1 MSLEYRI
8 FALPNE
14 PMNKI
19 VRIILLFVTN
29 LISLLAIAQIN
40 ANVQQEFQLTIQPTK
55 VPIKLDGILD
65 EPAWNSVEAVSQF
78 YKKFPNDIGAP
89 KKQTE
94 VKYLFDDKN
103 LYFAFKVY
111 DSGTAIIKS
120 LKRDIGHDGNDGV
133 AIVLDPLN
141 QKTNGFYF
149 VVSALNV
156 QSEGQLTG
164 DSEEGL
170 SYSWDTKWFTM
181 TKDYGNYWIA
191 EIAIPLKSIRYN
203 AENKNWGV
211 NFVRID
217 AKNFEY
223 STWTRMGPNFRSYDL
238 GYTGLMKWPTNPPAS
253 NNNVILLPYL
263 TGGISEDKSNSKTET
278 TGNGG
283 FDAKIALNSSLN
295 LDLTINPDFSQ
306 VEVDNQVTNLTR
318 FSIFLPERRAFFL
331 ENADLFA
338 GFGIPPVRP
347 FYSRTIGL
355 DKEGNKIPILF
366 GARLSGNL
374 SPDVRIGAMNMQ
386 TGRQGDYAPENFSA
400 FTWQKRV
407 LKRSLIKGYFLNREN
422 FISVEEEKKNPL
434 DKYGRN
440 AGLTFEYSNPAGSFS
455 YWANYNQSMKP
466 TIKDLNNY
474 AEAGVSYNGRNFGF
488 VLDLA
493 NVGKNYYTDLGFVQR
508 ISNYDAEKDT
518 SIRIG
523 FKHIFSEIS
532 YAVMPAK
539 GRIGKTEL
547 SAENY
552 VVFNPDNSFNEL
564 ESTLQLETNFKN
576 SSNFNLILSNNV
588 TNLLFPTSFTD
599 GIPLPAKQYQYGQ
612 FKLNYV
618 SDTRKLFGWVS
629 EITVGQFYNGQVQGF
644 GLGINWRNQPHLN
657 LRLNAQINNI
667 QLPGA
672 YGSTRLLLI
681 APRIEYNF
689 STQLFW
695 TTFIQYNTQSNNF
708 NVNSRLQ
715 YRYKPMSD
723 FFLVYTDNYFTDPLF
738 KSKNRAIV
746 FKISYWF

>member
-1 MSLEYRI
+1 
-8 FALPNE
+8 
-14 PMNKI
+14 MNKI
-19 VRIILLFVTN
+19 VRISLLFVTN
-29 LISLLAIAQIN
+29 LICHLAFAQTN
-40 ANVQQEFQLTIQPTK
+40 ANLQQEFQLTIQPTK
-55 VPIKLDGILD
+55 GTIKLDGILD
-65 EPAWNSVEAVSQF
+65 EPSWNTVQAVSQF
-78 YKKFPNDIGAP
+78 YKKFPNDIGPP

-94 VKYLFDDKN
+94 VKYLYDEKN

-141 QKTNGFYF
+141 QRTNGFYF

-156 QSEGQLTG
+156 QSEDQLTG
-164 DSEEGL
+164 NTDDGPSF
-170 SYSWDTKWFTM
+170 SWDAKWFSM

-203 AENKNWGV
+203 SENKNWGV

-223 STWTRMGPNFRSYDL
+223 STWTRVGPNFRSYDL
-238 GYTGLMKWPTNPPAS
+238 GYTGLMQWPNNPPAS

-278 TGNGG
+278 TGNVG

-295 LDLTINPDFSQ
+295 LDLTVNPDFSQ

-318 FSIFLPERRAFFL
+318 FNIFLPERRAFFL

-338 GFGIPPVRP
+338 GFGIPPIRP

-386 TGRQGDYAPENFSA
+386 TGRKGDYAPENFSA

-407 LKRSLIKGYFLNREN
+407 LKRSMVKGYFLNREN

-440 AGLTFEYSNPAGSFS
+440 AGITFEYSNPAGSFS

-474 AEAGVSYNGRNFGF
+474 AEAGLSYNGRNFGF
-488 VLDLA
+488 VLDIA
-493 NVGKNYYTDLGFVQR
+493 NVGKNYYTDMGFVQR
-508 ISNYDAEKDT
+508 ISNYDAERDT

-523 FKHIFSEIS
+523 FKHIYSEIS
-532 YAVMPAK
+532 YALMPAK
-539 GRIGKTEL
+539 GKIGKMEL
-547 SAENY
+547 TTQNSA
-552 VVFNPDNSFNEL
+552 VFNPDNSLNEW
-564 ESTLQLETNFKN
+564 ESTLQVKTDFKN
-576 SSNFNLILSNNV
+576 ASSFNLGLSNNI

-599 GIPLPAKQYQYGQ
+599 GTPLPAAQYQYAQ
-612 FKLNYV
+612 FGMGYD
-618 SDTRKLFGWVS
+618 SDTRKLFGWS
-629 EITVGQFYNGQVQGF
+629 TDLNFGQFYNGTVQSFRVGV
-644 GLGINWRNQPHLN
+644 NWRNQPHLS
-657 LRLNAQINNI
+657 LRLNAQFNNI
-667 QLPGA
+667 QLPGI
-672 YGSTRLLLI
+672 YGSTKLLLI

-689 STQLFW
+689 NTKLFW

-708 NVNSRLQ
+708 NINSRLQ

-738 KSKNRAIV
+738 KSKNRALI
-746 FKISYWF
+746 FKLSYWF

>member
-1 MSLEYRI
+1 MNRILRISLVFI
-8 FALPNE
+8 
-14 PMNKI
+14 
-19 VRIILLFVTN
+19 TN

-40 ANVQQEFQLTIQPTK
+40 ANIQQEFQLTIQPTK
-55 VPIKLDGILD
+55 IPIKLDGILD
-65 EPAWNSVEAVSQF
+65 EPAWNTVEAVSQF
-78 YKKFPNDIGAP
+78 YKKFPNDIGAA
-89 KKQTE
+89 KRQTE

-103 LYFAFKVY
+103 IYFAFKVY

-133 AIVLDPLN
+133 ALVLDPLN

-149 VVSALNV
+149 VLSALNV

-164 DSEEGL
+164 DSEDGL
-170 SYSWDTKWFTM
+170 SYSWDTKWFSM
-181 TKDYGNYWIA
+181 TKDYGSYWIA

-203 AENKNWGV
+203 AQNKNWGV

-223 STWTRMGPNFRSYDL
+223 STWTRIGPNFKSYDL

-253 NNNVILLPYL
+253 SNNVILLPYL
-263 TGGISEDKSNSKTET
+263 TGGISEDKSTSKNET

-338 GFGIPPVRP
+338 GFGIPPIRP

-355 DKEGNKIPILF
+355 DKNGNKIPILF

-400 FTWQKRV
+400 FTLQKRV
-407 LKRSLIKGYFLNREN
+407 LKRSMIKGYFLNREN
-422 FISVEEEKKNPL
+422 FISVEEEKLNPL
-434 DKYGRN
+434 SKYGRN
-440 AGLTFEYSNPAGSFS
+440 AGVSFDYSNPSGSFG
-455 YWANYNQSMKP
+455 YWANYNMSMKP

-474 AEAGVSYNGRNFGF
+474 YEIGANYDARKFGF
-488 VLDLA
+488 VIDLA
-493 NVGKNYYTDLGFVQR
+493 NVGKNYYTDMGFVQR
-508 ISNYDAEKDT
+508 IENYDALRDT
-518 SIRIG
+518 AIRVG
-523 FKHIFSEIS
+523 YKHIF
-532 YAVMPAK
+532 
-539 GRIGKTEL
+539 TEL
-547 SAENY
+547 SYNILPTKGKIGRIEASAQNSII
-552 VVFNPDNSFNEL
+552 FNPDNSLNEW
-564 ESTLQLETNFKN
+564 ETELNIKTDFKN
-576 SSNFNLILSNNV
+576 ASSLKVELNNNI
-588 TNLLFPTSFTD
+588 TNLLFATSFTD
-599 GIPLPAKQYQYGQ
+599 GIPLPAKQYQYATFGIG
-612 FKLNYV
+612 YG
-618 SDTRKLFGWVS
+618 SDTRKLFGWMS
-629 EITVGQFYNGQVQGF
+629 EISFGQFYNGTVQSF
-644 GLGINWRNQPHLN
+644 SAGINWRSQPHLN
-657 LRLNAQINNI
+657 LRLNAQYNDI

-672 YGSTRLLLI
+672 FGSTKLLLI

-689 STQLFW
+689 STKLFW
-695 TTFIQYNTQSNNF
+695 NTFIQYNTQSNNF
-708 NVNSRLQ
+708 NINSRLQ

-738 KSKNRAIV
+738 KSKNRALI
-746 FKISYWF
+746 FKLSYWF

>member
-1 MSLEYRI
+1 MNRLSLI
-8 FALPNE
+8 PL
-14 PMNKI
+14 
-19 VRIILLFVTN
+19 
-29 LISLLAIAQIN
+29 LLALNLFYLDGKAQTN
-40 ANVQQEFQLTIQPTK
+40 AAIQESFQLTIQPTK
-55 VPIKLDGILD
+55 GPIKLDGILD
-65 EPAWNSVEAVSQF
+65 EPAWNTVQAVSQF
-78 YKKFPNDIGAP
+78 NKKFPNDIGAP

-111 DSGTAIIKS
+111 DSGTAIIRS

-133 AIVLDPLN
+133 AVVLDPLN

-156 QSEGQLTG
+156 QSEDQLTG
-164 DSEEGL
+164 SSDGGI
-170 SYSWDTKWFTM
+170 SYSWDTKWFSM

-203 AENKNWGV
+203 SENKNWGV

-223 STWTRMGPNFRSYDL
+223 STWTRIGPNFKSYDL

-263 TGGISEDKSNSKTET
+263 TGGISEDKSTSKTET
-278 TGNGG
+278 TGNVG

-295 LDLTINPDFSQ
+295 LDLTVNPDFSQ

-318 FSIFLPERRAFFL
+318 FNIFLPERRAFFL

-338 GFGIPPVRP
+338 GFGIPPIRP

-386 TGRQGDYAPENFSA
+386 TGRKGNYAPENFSA

-407 LKRSLIKGYFLNREN
+407 LKRSMVKGYFLNREN

-440 AGLTFEYSNPAGSFS
+440 AGITFEYSNPAGSFS
-455 YWANYNQSMKP
+455 YWANYNQSIKP
-466 TIKDLNNY
+466 TIKNLNNY

-493 NVGKNYYTDLGFVQR
+493 NVGKNYYTDMGFVQR
-508 ISNYDAEKDT
+508 ISNYDAERDT

-523 FKHIFSEIS
+523 FKHVFSEIS
-532 YAVMPAK
+532 YTLMPAK
-539 GRIGKTEL
+539 GKIGKSEL
-547 SAENY
+547 TAQNY
-552 VVFNPDNSFNEL
+552 VVLNPDNSFNEL
-564 ESTLQLETNFKN
+564 ESSLQLKTDFKN
-576 SSNFNLILSNNV
+576 ASSFNLSLSNNI

-612 FKLNYV
+612 FRFNYV

-629 EITVGQFYNGQVQGF
+629 EITVGQFYNGQVEGF
-644 GLGINWRNQPHLN
+644 GLGINWRHQPHLS
-657 LRLNAQINNI
+657 LRLNAQYNQIR
-667 QLPGA
+667 LPGN
-672 YGSTRLLLI
+672 YGSTRLVLI

-689 STQLFW
+689 NTQLFW

-708 NVNSRLQ
+708 NINSRLQ

-738 KSKNRAIV
+738 KSKNRALI
-746 FKISYWF
+746 FKLSYWF

>member
-1 MSLEYRI
+1 
-8 FALPNE
+8 
-14 PMNKI
+14 MN
-19 VRIILLFVTN
+19 R
-29 LISLLAIAQIN
+29 ISLIPLLLALNLFCIDGKAQAN
-40 ANVQQEFQLTIQPTK
+40 ATIQESFQLTIQPTK
-55 VPIKLDGILD
+55 GPIKLDGILD
-65 EPAWNSVEAVSQF
+65 EPAWKTVEAVSQF
-78 YKKFPNDIGAP
+78 NKKFPNDIGAP

-111 DSGTAIIKS
+111 DSGTAIIRS

-133 AIVLDPLN
+133 AVVLDPLN

-156 QSEGQLTG
+156 QSEDQLTG
-164 DSEEGL
+164 SSDGGI
-170 SYSWDTKWFTM
+170 SYSWDTKWFSM
-181 TKDYGNYWIA
+181 TKDYGSYWIA

-203 AENKNWGV
+203 SENKNWGV

-223 STWTRMGPNFRSYDL
+223 STWTRIGPNFKSYDL

-263 TGGISEDKSNSKTET
+263 TGGVSEDKSTSKTET
-278 TGNGG
+278 TGNVG

-295 LDLTINPDFSQ
+295 LDLTVNPDFSQ

-338 GFGIPPVRP
+338 GFGIPPIRP

-386 TGRQGDYAPENFSA
+386 TGRKGDYAPENFSA

-407 LKRSLIKGYFLNREN
+407 LKRSMVKGYFLNREN

-440 AGLTFEYSNPAGSFS
+440 AGITFEYSNPAGSFS

-466 TIKDLNNY
+466 TIKNLNNY

-493 NVGKNYYTDLGFVQR
+493 NVGKNYYTDMGFVQR
-508 ISNYDAEKDT
+508 ISNYDADRDT

-532 YAVMPAK
+532 YTLMPSK
-539 GRIGKTEL
+539 GKIGKSEL
-547 SAENY
+547 TAQNY
-552 VVFNPDNSFNEL
+552 VVLNPDNSFNEL
-564 ESTLQLETNFKN
+564 ESSLQLKTDFKHA
-576 SSNFNLILSNNV
+576 SSFNLSLSNNI

-612 FKLNYV
+612 FRFNYV

-644 GLGINWRNQPHLN
+644 GLGINWRHQPHLN
-657 LRLNAQINNI
+657 LRLNAQLNEIR
-667 QLPGA
+667 LPGN
-672 YGSTRLLLI
+672 YGSTRLVLI

-708 NVNSRLQ
+708 NINSRLQ

-738 KSKNRAIV
+738 KSKNRALI
-746 FKISYWF
+746 FKLSYWF

>member
-1 MSLEYRI
+1 MNRLSLI
-8 FALPNE
+8 P
-14 PMNKI
+14 
-19 VRIILLFVTN
+19 ILLTLNFFC
-29 LISLLAIAQIN
+29 LDGKAQIN

-55 VPIKLDGILD
+55 GPIKLDGILD
-65 EPAWNSVEAVSQF
+65 EPAWNTVEAVSQF
-78 YKKFPNDIGAP
+78 NKKFPNDIGAP

-94 VKYLFDDKN
+94 VKYLYDDKN

-111 DSGTAIIKS
+111 DSGTAIIRS

-133 AIVLDPLN
+133 AVVLDPLN

-156 QSEGQLTG
+156 QSEDQLTG
-164 DSEEGL
+164 SSDGGI
-170 SYSWDTKWFTM
+170 SYSWDTKWFSM

-203 AENKNWGV
+203 SENKNWGV

-223 STWTRMGPNFRSYDL
+223 STWTRIGPNFKSYDL

-263 TGGISEDKSNSKTET
+263 TGGISEDKSTSKIET
-278 TGNGG
+278 TGNVG

-295 LDLTINPDFSQ
+295 LDLTVNPDFSQ

-318 FSIFLPERRAFFL
+318 FNIFLPERRAFFL

-338 GFGIPPVRP
+338 GFGIPPIRP

-386 TGRQGDYAPENFSA
+386 TGRKGNYAPENFSA

-407 LKRSLIKGYFLNREN
+407 LKRSIVKGYFLNREN

-440 AGLTFEYSNPAGSFS
+440 AGITFEYSNPAGSFS

-474 AEAGVSYNGRNFGF
+474 AEAGLSYNGRNFGF

-493 NVGKNYYTDLGFVQR
+493 NVGKNYYTDMGFVQR
-508 ISNYDAEKDT
+508 ISNYDAERDT

-532 YAVMPAK
+532 YTLMPAK
-539 GRIGKTEL
+539 GKIGKMEL
-547 SAENY
+547 TTQNFI
-552 VVFNPDNSFNEL
+552 VFNPDNSFNEL
-564 ESTLQLETNFKN
+564 ESTVQVRTDLKN
-576 SSNFNLILSNNV
+576 ASSFNLGLSNNI
-588 TNLLFPTSFTD
+588 TNLLFSTSFTD
-599 GIPLPAKQYQYGQ
+599 GTPLPAAQYQYAQ
-612 FKLNYV
+612 FGMGYN
-618 SDTRKLFGWVS
+618 SDTRKLFGWS
-629 EITVGQFYNGQVQGF
+629 TDLNFGQFYNGTVQSFRVGV
-644 GLGINWRNQPHLN
+644 NWRNQPHLS
-657 LRLNAQINNI
+657 LRLNAQFNNI
-667 QLPGA
+667 QLPGI
-672 YGSTRLLLI
+672 YGSTKLLLI

-708 NVNSRLQ
+708 NINSRLQ

-738 KSKNRAIV
+738 KSKNRALI
-746 FKISYWF
+746 FKLSYWF

>member
-1 MSLEYRI
+1 MNRLSLI
-8 FALPNE
+8 PL
-14 PMNKI
+14 
-19 VRIILLFVTN
+19 
-29 LISLLAIAQIN
+29 LLALNLFCLDGKTQTN
-40 ANVQQEFQLTIQPTK
+40 AAIQESFQLTIQPTK
-55 VPIKLDGILD
+55 GPIKLDGILD
-65 EPAWNSVEAVSQF
+65 EPAWNTVQAVSQF
-78 YKKFPNDIGAP
+78 NKKFPNDIGAP

-111 DSGTAIIKS
+111 DSGTAIIRS

-133 AIVLDPLN
+133 AVVLDPLN

-156 QSEGQLTG
+156 QSEDQLTG
-164 DSEEGL
+164 SSDGGI
-170 SYSWDTKWFTM
+170 SYSWDTKWFSM

-203 AENKNWGV
+203 SENKNWGV

-223 STWTRMGPNFRSYDL
+223 STWTRIGPNFKSYDL

-263 TGGISEDKSNSKTET
+263 TGGISEDKSTSKTET
-278 TGNGG
+278 TGNVG

-295 LDLTINPDFSQ
+295 LDLTVNPDFSQ

-318 FSIFLPERRAFFL
+318 FNIFLPERRAFFL

-338 GFGIPPVRP
+338 GFGIPPIRP

-386 TGRQGDYAPENFSA
+386 TGRKGNYAPENFSA

-407 LKRSLIKGYFLNREN
+407 LKRSMVKGYFLNREN

-440 AGLTFEYSNPAGSFS
+440 AGITFEYSNPAGSFS
-455 YWANYNQSMKP
+455 YWANYNQSIKP
-466 TIKDLNNY
+466 TIKNLNNY

-493 NVGKNYYTDLGFVQR
+493 NVGKNYYTDMGFVQR
-508 ISNYDAEKDT
+508 ISNYDAERDT

-523 FKHIFSEIS
+523 FKHVFSEIS
-532 YAVMPAK
+532 YTLMPAK
-539 GRIGKTEL
+539 GKIGKSEL
-547 SAENY
+547 TAQNY
-552 VVFNPDNSFNEL
+552 VVLNPDNSFNEL
-564 ESTLQLETNFKN
+564 ESSLQLKTDFKN
-576 SSNFNLILSNNV
+576 ASSFNLSLSNNI

-612 FKLNYV
+612 FRFNYV

-629 EITVGQFYNGQVQGF
+629 EITVGQFYNGQVEGF
-644 GLGINWRNQPHLN
+644 GLGINWRHQPHLN
-657 LRLNAQINNI
+657 LRLNAQFNQIR
-667 QLPGA
+667 LPGN
-672 YGSTRLLLI
+672 YGSTRLVLI

-708 NVNSRLQ
+708 NINSRLQ

-738 KSKNRAIV
+738 KSKNRALI
-746 FKISYWF
+746 FKLSYWF

>member
-1 MSLEYRI
+1 MNRLSLI
-8 FALPNE
+8 PL
-14 PMNKI
+14 
-19 VRIILLFVTN
+19 
-29 LISLLAIAQIN
+29 LLALNLFYLDGKAQTN
-40 ANVQQEFQLTIQPTK
+40 ATIQESFQLTIQPTK
-55 VPIKLDGILD
+55 GPIKLDGILD
-65 EPAWNSVEAVSQF
+65 EPAWNTVQAVSQF
-78 YKKFPNDIGAP
+78 NKKFPNDIGAP

-111 DSGTAIIKS
+111 DSGTAIIRS

-133 AIVLDPLN
+133 AVVLDPLN

-156 QSEGQLTG
+156 QSEDQLTG
-164 DSEEGL
+164 SSDGGI
-170 SYSWDTKWFTM
+170 SYSWDTKWFSM

-203 AENKNWGV
+203 SENKNWGV

-223 STWTRMGPNFRSYDL
+223 STWTRIGPNFKSYDL

-263 TGGISEDKSNSKTET
+263 TGGISEDKSTSKIET
-278 TGNGG
+278 TGNVG

-295 LDLTINPDFSQ
+295 LDLTVNPDFSQ

-318 FSIFLPERRAFFL
+318 FNIFLPERRAFFL

-338 GFGIPPVRP
+338 GFGIPPIRP

-386 TGRQGDYAPENFSA
+386 TGRKGDYAPENFSA

-407 LKRSLIKGYFLNREN
+407 LKRSMVKGYFLNREN

-440 AGLTFEYSNPAGSFS
+440 AGITFEYSNPAGSFS

-474 AEAGVSYNGRNFGF
+474 AEAGLSYNGRNFGF
-488 VLDLA
+488 VLDIA
-493 NVGKNYYTDLGFVQR
+493 NVGKNYYTDMGFVQR
-508 ISNYDAEKDT
+508 ISNYDAERDT

-523 FKHIFSEIS
+523 FKHIYSEIS
-532 YAVMPAK
+532 YTLMPAK
-539 GRIGKTEL
+539 GKIGKMEL
-547 SAENY
+547 TTQNSA
-552 VVFNPDNSFNEL
+552 VFNPDNSLNEW
-564 ESTLQLETNFKN
+564 ESTLQVKTDFKN
-576 SSNFNLILSNNV
+576 ASSFNLGLSNNI

-599 GIPLPAKQYQYGQ
+599 GTPLPAAQYQYAQ
-612 FKLNYV
+612 FGMGYD
-618 SDTRKLFGWVS
+618 SDTRKLFGWS
-629 EITVGQFYNGQVQGF
+629 TDLNFGQFYNGTVQSFRVGV
-644 GLGINWRNQPHLN
+644 NWRNQPHLS
-657 LRLNAQINNI
+657 LRLNAQFNNI
-667 QLPGA
+667 QLPGI
-672 YGSTRLLLI
+672 YGSTKLLLI

-689 STQLFW
+689 NTKLFW

-708 NVNSRLQ
+708 NINSRLQ

-738 KSKNRAIV
+738 KSKNRALI
-746 FKISYWF
+746 FKLSYWF

>member
-1 MSLEYRI
+1 
-8 FALPNE
+8 
-14 PMNKI
+14 MN
-19 VRIILLFVTN
+19 R
-29 LISLLAIAQIN
+29 ISLIPLLLVLNLFCLDGKAQTN
-40 ANVQQEFQLTIQPTK
+40 TTSQESFQLMIQPTK
-55 VPIKLDGILD
+55 GPIKLDGIMD
-65 EPAWNSVEAVSQF
+65 EPDWNTVKAVSQF
-78 YKKFPNDIGAP
+78 NKKFPNDIGAP

-94 VKYLFDDKN
+94 VKYLYDEKN

-133 AIVLDPLN
+133 AVVLDPLN

-156 QSEGQLTG
+156 QSEDQLIG
-164 DSEEGL
+164 SSDGGI
-170 SYSWDTKWFTM
+170 SYSWDTKWFSM
-181 TKDYGNYWIA
+181 TKDYGSYWIA

-203 AENKNWGV
+203 SENKNWGV

-223 STWTRMGPNFRSYDL
+223 STWTRIGPNFKSYDL

-263 TGGISEDKSNSKTET
+263 TGGVSEDKSTSNIET
-278 TGNGG
+278 TGNIG

-295 LDLTINPDFSQ
+295 LDLTVNPDFSQ

-338 GFGIPPVRP
+338 GFGIPPIRP

-386 TGRQGDYAPENFSA
+386 TGRKGNYAPENFSA

-407 LKRSLIKGYFLNREN
+407 LKRSMVKGYFLNREN
-422 FISVEEEKKNPL
+422 LISVEEEKKNPL

-440 AGLTFEYSNPAGSFS
+440 AGITFEYSNPAGSFS

-474 AEAGVSYNGRNFGF
+474 AEAGLSYNGRNFGF
-488 VLDLA
+488 VLDIA
-493 NVGKNYYTDLGFVQR
+493 NVGKNYYTDMGFVQR
-508 ISNYDAEKDT
+508 ISNYDAERDT
-518 SIRIG
+518 IIRIG
-523 FKHIFSEIS
+523 FKHIYSEIS
-532 YAVMPAK
+532 YTLMPAK
-539 GRIGKTEL
+539 GKVGKMEL
-547 SAENY
+547 TTQNSA
-552 VVFNPDNSFNEL
+552 VFNPDNSLNEW
-564 ESTLQLETNFKN
+564 ESTLQVKTDFKN
-576 SSNFNLILSNNV
+576 ASSFNLGLSNNI

-599 GIPLPAKQYQYGQ
+599 GTPLPAAQYQYAQ
-612 FKLNYV
+612 FGMGYD
-618 SDTRKLFGWVS
+618 SDTRKLFGWS
-629 EITVGQFYNGQVQGF
+629 TDLNFGQFYNGTVQSFRVGV
-644 GLGINWRNQPHLN
+644 NWRNQPHLS
-657 LRLNAQINNI
+657 LRLNAQFNNI
-667 QLPGA
+667 QLPGI
-672 YGSTRLLLI
+672 YGSTKLLLI

-689 STQLFW
+689 NTKLFW

-708 NVNSRLQ
+708 NINSRLQ

-723 FFLVYTDNYFTDPLF
+723 FFLVYTDNYYTDPLF
-738 KSKNRAIV
+738 KSKNRALI
-746 FKISYWF
+746 FKLSYWF

>member
-1 MSLEYRI
+1 MNRLSLI
-8 FALPNE
+8 P
-14 PMNKI
+14 
-19 VRIILLFVTN
+19 LLLTLNFFWLDGKTQTN
-29 LISLLAIAQIN
+29 ATT
-40 ANVQQEFQLTIQPTK
+40 QESFQLTIQPTK
-55 VPIKLDGILD
+55 GPIKLDGILD
-65 EPAWNSVEAVSQF
+65 EPAWNTVKAVSQF
-78 YKKFPNDIGAP
+78 NKKFPNDIGAP

-111 DSGTAIIKS
+111 DSGTAIIRS

-133 AIVLDPLN
+133 AVVLDPLN

-156 QSEGQLTG
+156 QSEDQLTG
-164 DSEEGL
+164 SSDGGI
-170 SYSWDTKWFTM
+170 SYSWDTKWFSM

-203 AENKNWGV
+203 SENKNWGV

-223 STWTRMGPNFRSYDL
+223 STWTRIGPNFKSYDL

-263 TGGISEDKSNSKTET
+263 TGGISEDKSTSKTET
-278 TGNGG
+278 TGNVG

-295 LDLTINPDFSQ
+295 LDLTVNPDFSQ

-318 FSIFLPERRAFFL
+318 FNIFLPERRAFFL

-338 GFGIPPVRP
+338 GFGIPPIRP

-386 TGRQGDYAPENFSA
+386 TGRKGNYAPENFSA

-407 LKRSLIKGYFLNREN
+407 LKRSMVKGYFLNREN

-440 AGLTFEYSNPAGSFS
+440 AGITFEYSNPAGSFS

-474 AEAGVSYNGRNFGF
+474 AEAGLSYNGRNFGF

-493 NVGKNYYTDLGFVQR
+493 NVGKNYYTDMGFVQR
-508 ISNYDAEKDT
+508 ISNYDAERDT

-523 FKHIFSEIS
+523 FKHVFSEIS
-532 YAVMPAK
+532 YTLMPAK
-539 GRIGKTEL
+539 GKIGKSEL
-547 SAENY
+547 TAQNY
-552 VVFNPDNSFNEL
+552 VVLNPDNSFNEL
-564 ESTLQLETNFKN
+564 ESSLQLKTDFKN
-576 SSNFNLILSNNV
+576 ASSFNLSLSNNI

-612 FKLNYV
+612 FRFNYV

-629 EITVGQFYNGQVQGF
+629 EITVGQFYNGQVEGF
-644 GLGINWRNQPHLN
+644 GLGINWRHQPHLN
-657 LRLNAQINNI
+657 LRLNAQFNQIR
-667 QLPGA
+667 LPGN
-672 YGSTRLLLI
+672 YGSTRLVLI

-708 NVNSRLQ
+708 NINSRLQ

-738 KSKNRAIV
+738 KSKNRALI
-746 FKISYWF
+746 FKLSYWF

>member
-1 MSLEYRI
+1 MNRLSLI
-8 FALPNE
+8 PL
-14 PMNKI
+14 
-19 VRIILLFVTN
+19 
-29 LISLLAIAQIN
+29 LLALNLFYLDGKAQTN
-40 ANVQQEFQLTIQPTK
+40 AAIQESFQLTIQPTK
-55 VPIKLDGILD
+55 GPIKLDGILD
-65 EPAWNSVEAVSQF
+65 EPAWNTVQAVSQF
-78 YKKFPNDIGAP
+78 NKKFPNDIGAP

-111 DSGTAIIKS
+111 DSGTAIIRS

-133 AIVLDPLN
+133 AVVLDPLN

-156 QSEGQLTG
+156 QSEDQLTG
-164 DSEEGL
+164 SSDGGI
-170 SYSWDTKWFTM
+170 SYSWDTKWFSM

-203 AENKNWGV
+203 SENKNWGV

-223 STWTRMGPNFRSYDL
+223 STWTRIGPNFKSYDL

-263 TGGISEDKSNSKTET
+263 TGGISEDKSTSKTET
-278 TGNGG
+278 TGNVG

-295 LDLTINPDFSQ
+295 LDLTVNPDFSQ

-318 FSIFLPERRAFFL
+318 FNIFLPERRAFFL

-338 GFGIPPVRP
+338 GFGIPPIRP

-386 TGRQGDYAPENFSA
+386 TGRKGNYAPENFSA

-407 LKRSLIKGYFLNREN
+407 LKRSMVKGYFLNREN

-440 AGLTFEYSNPAGSFS
+440 AGITFEYSNPAGSFS
-455 YWANYNQSMKP
+455 YWANYNQSIKP
-466 TIKDLNNY
+466 TIKNLNNY

-493 NVGKNYYTDLGFVQR
+493 NVGKNYYTDMGFVQR
-508 ISNYDAEKDT
+508 ISNYDAERDT

-523 FKHIFSEIS
+523 FKHVFSEIS
-532 YAVMPAK
+532 YTLMPAK
-539 GRIGKTEL
+539 GKIGKSEL
-547 SAENY
+547 TAQNY
-552 VVFNPDNSFNEL
+552 VVLNPDNSFNEL
-564 ESTLQLETNFKN
+564 ESSLQLKTDFKN
-576 SSNFNLILSNNV
+576 ASSFNLSLSNNI

-612 FKLNYV
+612 FRFNYV

-629 EITVGQFYNGQVQGF
+629 EITVGQFYNGQVEGF
-644 GLGINWRNQPHLN
+644 GLGINWRHQPHLN
-657 LRLNAQINNI
+657 LRLNAQFNQIR
-667 QLPGA
+667 LPGN
-672 YGSTRLLLI
+672 YGSTRLVLI

-708 NVNSRLQ
+708 NINSRLQ

-738 KSKNRAIV
+738 KSKNRALI
-746 FKISYWF
+746 FKLSYWF

>member
-1 MSLEYRI
+1 MNRISL
-8 FALPNE
+8 
-14 PMNKI
+14 
-19 VRIILLFVTN
+19 ILLLLTLN
-29 LISLLAIAQIN
+29 LFWLDGKAQTN

-55 VPIKLDGILD
+55 GPIKLDGILD
-65 EPAWNSVEAVSQF
+65 EPAWNTVEAVSQF
-78 YKKFPNDIGAP
+78 NKKFPNDIGAP

-94 VKYLFDDKN
+94 VKYLYDDKN

-111 DSGTAIIKS
+111 DSGTAIIRS

-133 AIVLDPLN
+133 AVVLDPLN

-156 QSEGQLTG
+156 QSEDQLTG
-164 DSEEGL
+164 SSDGGI
-170 SYSWDTKWFTM
+170 SYSWDTKWFSM

-203 AENKNWGV
+203 SENKNWGV

-223 STWTRMGPNFRSYDL
+223 STWTRIGPNFKSYDL

-263 TGGISEDKSNSKTET
+263 TGGISEDKSTSKIET
-278 TGNGG
+278 TGNVG

-295 LDLTINPDFSQ
+295 LDLTVNPDFSQ

-318 FSIFLPERRAFFL
+318 FNIFLPERRAFFL

-338 GFGIPPVRP
+338 GFGIPPIRP

-386 TGRQGDYAPENFSA
+386 TGRKGNYAPENFSA

-407 LKRSLIKGYFLNREN
+407 LKRSMVKGYFLNREN

-440 AGLTFEYSNPAGSFS
+440 AGITFEYSNPAGSFS

-474 AEAGVSYNGRNFGF
+474 AEAGLSYNGRNFGF

-493 NVGKNYYTDLGFVQR
+493 NVGKNYYTDMGFVQR
-508 ISNYDAEKDT
+508 ISNYDAERDT

-532 YAVMPAK
+532 YTLMPAK
-539 GRIGKTEL
+539 GKIGKMEL
-547 SAENY
+547 TTQNFI
-552 VVFNPDNSFNEL
+552 VFNPDNSFNEL
-564 ESTLQLETNFKN
+564 ESTVQVRTDLKN
-576 SSNFNLILSNNV
+576 ASSFNLGLSNNI

-599 GIPLPAKQYQYGQ
+599 GTPLPAAQYQYAQ
-612 FKLNYV
+612 FGMGYD
-618 SDTRKLFGWVS
+618 SDTRKLFGWS
-629 EITVGQFYNGQVQGF
+629 TDLNFGQFYNGTVQSFRVGV
-644 GLGINWRNQPHLN
+644 NWRNQPHLS
-657 LRLNAQINNI
+657 LRLNAQFNNI
-667 QLPGA
+667 QLPGI
-672 YGSTRLLLI
+672 YGSTKLLLI

-689 STQLFW
+689 NTKLFW

-708 NVNSRLQ
+708 NINSRLQ

-738 KSKNRAIV
+738 KSKNRALI
-746 FKISYWF
+746 FKLSYWF

>member
-1 MSLEYRI
+1 
-8 FALPNE
+8 
-14 PMNKI
+14 MN
-19 VRIILLFVTN
+19 R
-29 LISLLAIAQIN
+29 ISLIPLLLVLNLFCLDGEAQTN
-40 ANVQQEFQLTIQPTK
+40 ATTQESFQLTIQPTK
-55 VPIKLDGILD
+55 GPIQLDGVMD
-65 EPAWNSVEAVSQF
+65 EPAWNTVVAVSQF
-78 YKKFPNDIGAP
+78 NKKFPNDIGAP

-111 DSGTAIIKS
+111 DSGTAIIRS

-133 AIVLDPLN
+133 AVVLDPLN

-156 QSEGQLTG
+156 QSEDQLTG
-164 DSEEGL
+164 SSDGGI
-170 SYSWDTKWFTM
+170 SYSWDTKWFSM

-203 AENKNWGV
+203 SENKNWGV

-223 STWTRMGPNFRSYDL
+223 STWTRIGPNFKSYDL

-263 TGGISEDKSNSKTET
+263 TGGISEDKSTSKTET
-278 TGNGG
+278 TGNVG

-295 LDLTINPDFSQ
+295 LDLTVNPDFSQ

-318 FSIFLPERRAFFL
+318 FNIFLPERRAFFL

-338 GFGIPPVRP
+338 GFGIPPIRP

-386 TGRQGDYAPENFSA
+386 TGRKGDYAPENFSA

-407 LKRSLIKGYFLNREN
+407 LKRSMVKGYFLNREN

-440 AGLTFEYSNPAGSFS
+440 AGITFEYSNPAGSFS

-474 AEAGVSYNGRNFGF
+474 AEAGLSYNGRNFGF
-488 VLDLA
+488 VLDIA
-493 NVGKNYYTDLGFVQR
+493 NVGKNYYTDMGFVQR
-508 ISNYDAEKDT
+508 ISNYDAERDT

-523 FKHIFSEIS
+523 FKHIYSEIS
-532 YAVMPAK
+532 YTLMPAK
-539 GRIGKTEL
+539 GKIGKMEL
-547 SAENY
+547 TTQNSA
-552 VVFNPDNSFNEL
+552 VFNPDNSLNEW
-564 ESTLQLETNFKN
+564 ESTLQVKTDFKN
-576 SSNFNLILSNNV
+576 ASSFNLGLSNNI

-599 GIPLPAKQYQYGQ
+599 GTPLPAAQYQYAQ
-612 FKLNYV
+612 FGMGYD
-618 SDTRKLFGWVS
+618 SDTRKLFGWS
-629 EITVGQFYNGQVQGF
+629 TDLNFGQFYNGTVQSFRVGV
-644 GLGINWRNQPHLN
+644 NWRNQPHLS
-657 LRLNAQINNI
+657 LRLNAQFNNI
-667 QLPGA
+667 QLPGI
-672 YGSTRLLLI
+672 YGSTKLLLI

-689 STQLFW
+689 NTKLFW

-708 NVNSRLQ
+708 NINSRLQ

-738 KSKNRAIV
+738 KSKNRALI
-746 FKISYWF
+746 FKLSYWF